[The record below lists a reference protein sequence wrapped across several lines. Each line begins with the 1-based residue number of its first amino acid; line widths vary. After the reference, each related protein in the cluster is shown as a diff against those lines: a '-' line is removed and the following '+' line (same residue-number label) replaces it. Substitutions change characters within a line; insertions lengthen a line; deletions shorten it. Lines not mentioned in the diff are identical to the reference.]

1 MFSSTLRQSLCPA
14 YLSSLLQQQH
24 PKRSVR
30 SSSKLPFTVPSVN
43 SVTYGEHAF
52 SFSAPTLWNSL
63 PDSIINTIL
72 SFKSTLKMI
81 FLIYFIYFIN
91 LDLCLRKTP
100 SGKSHHVIIVTPQ
113 FSLRISVNLTIEI
126 KLCFQ
131 VSSEQC
137 EREKTLSVNLV
148 LVQFSI
154 IILLQLTLG
163 ESLFA
168 IFASLA

>member
-72 SFKSTLKMI
+72 SFKSALEMI
-81 FLIYFIYFIN
+81 FLIYFIYFII
-91 LDLCLRKTP
+91 LDLCQRKTP
-100 SGKSHHVIIVTPQ
+100 SGKSHPVFIVTTQ
-113 FSLRISVNLTIEI
+113 FSLRISVNLTIPIRVNLTIEI

-137 EREKTLSVNLV
+137 EWEKTP
-148 LVQFSI
+148 
-154 IILLQLTLG
+154 ILLQLTLG